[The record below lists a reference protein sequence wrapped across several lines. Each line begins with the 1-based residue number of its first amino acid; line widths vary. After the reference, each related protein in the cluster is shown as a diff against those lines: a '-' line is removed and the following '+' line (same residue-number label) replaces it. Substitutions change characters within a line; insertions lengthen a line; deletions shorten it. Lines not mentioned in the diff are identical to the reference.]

1 MVALGI
7 FIMSSSAKFLD
18 AFAAIEKLLR
28 KMSGA
33 DRQVA
38 FYQLVDA
45 AAQQSP
51 AVRRHKDDLKEYAD
65 LRNAIIHERSDGRAI
80 AEPHERVVFELQRL
94 AVALANPPR
103 VLPLFQRKVH
113 SVEITD
119 RICEVL
125 ASFFPRNFSQVPV
138 MSHGR
143 LVGLL
148 TTTTVSRWL
157 AAQARH
163 GLVDL
168 TDHSVGDALKHIE
181 HEGNWRVVARSALLA
196 DVLDAFDVAKAA
208 GKRLDAVLVTHSGR
222 PTEALIG
229 IITIHDMPKIL
240 RSLSAPGRKTR
251 AVRGDLPRR

>member
-7 FIMSSSAKFLD
+7 FIMSSSARFLD
-18 AFAAIEKLLR
+18 AFSAIEKLLR
-28 KMSGA
+28 KMSRA
-33 DRQVA
+33 DRQVS

-45 AAQQSP
+45 AAQRSP
-51 AVRRHKDDLKEYAD
+51 GVRRHKDDLKEYAD
-65 LRNAIIHERSDGRAI
+65 LRNAIVHERSDGRAI
-80 AEPHERVVFELQRL
+80 AEPHESVVSELRRL

-103 VLPLFQRKVH
+103 VLPLFQTKVH

-125 ASFFPRNFSQVPV
+125 AFFFPRNFSQVPV
-138 MSHGR
+138 MSNGR

-163 GLVDL
+163 ELVVL
-168 TDHSVGDALKHIE
+168 TDHSVGDALKHLE
-181 HEGNWRVVARSALLA
+181 HGGNWRVVARSTLLA

-208 GKRLDAVLVTHSGR
+208 GKRLDAVLVTNSGR

-229 IITIHDMPKIL
+229 IITIHDMPRIL
-240 RSLSAPGRKTR
+240 RALSASGRNLR
-251 AVRGDLPRR
+251 AV